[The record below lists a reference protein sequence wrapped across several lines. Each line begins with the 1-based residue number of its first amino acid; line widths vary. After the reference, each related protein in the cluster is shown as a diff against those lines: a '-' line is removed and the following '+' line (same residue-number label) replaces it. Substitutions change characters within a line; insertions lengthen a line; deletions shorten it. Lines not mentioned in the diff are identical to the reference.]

1 MSLYIGL
8 MSGTSLDA
16 IDASLVEISDK
27 KVVFKNAVSY
37 PIPPSLKQQ
46 LLKLISNK
54 GDDTI
59 DLLGEV
65 DAQLGILFADACNQ
79 LLKNNTLTAKDI
91 KAIGSHGQT
100 IRHRPENNLAFTLQI
115 GDASRIA
122 ELTGITT
129 VTDFRRRDIAA
140 GGQGAPLVP
149 AFHRAVFS
157 SATEHRCI
165 VNIGGMAN
173 ISYLP
178 KNNNE
183 ATSGFDTGP
192 GNVLLDSWCQR
203 HTGKPYDKNG
213 DWARSGTVSEKL
225 LEMML
230 KDPYFSQSAPKSTGR
245 EHFNNDWLEQH
256 ISSGSETAENIQ
268 ASLTDL
274 TAKTIVD
281 AIKESFPKT
290 EQIVVCGGGS
300 YNLYLNERLNYYA
313 GKISVQDSSQ
323 FGIDPDWVEATAFA
337 WLAHCTLNGIT
348 ANEPAVTGAHS
359 RVILGAIYLA

>member
-16 IDASLVEISDK
+16 IDASLVDISNNK
-27 KVVFKNAVSY
+27 IALKNSLSH
-37 PIPPSLKQQ
+37 PISGALKQQ

-65 DAQLGILFADACNQ
+65 DAQLGILFAEACNQ
-79 LLKNNTLTAKDI
+79 LLKDSSLTAKDI

-100 IRHRPENNLAFTLQI
+100 VRHRPENNLAFTLQI

-157 SATEHRCI
+157 STTEHRCI
-165 VNIGGMAN
+165 INIGGMAN

-183 ATSGFDTGP
+183 DTSGFDTGP
-192 GNVLLDSWCQR
+192 GNVLLDSWCQL
-203 HTGKPYDKNG
+203 HTGNPYDKNG

-225 LEMML
+225 LESML
-230 KDPYFSQSAPKSTGR
+230 GDAYFSQSAPKSTGR
-245 EHFNNDWLEQH
+245 EHFNSNWLEQH
-256 ISSGSETAENIQ
+256 INSSSEPAENIQ

-274 TAKTIVD
+274 TARTIIN
-281 AIKESFPKT
+281 AIEEYFPDT
-290 EQIVVCGGGS
+290 ERLIVCGGGS
-300 YNLYLNERLNYYA
+300 YNKFLQERLEHHSA
-313 GKISVQDSSQ
+313 GKPVQDSSV
-323 FGIDPDWVEATAFA
+323 FGIEPDWVEAAAFA
-337 WLAHCTLNGIT
+337 WLAHCTLNNIP

-359 RVILGAIYLA
+359 HVILGAIYPA

>member
-16 IDASLVEISDK
+16 IDASLVDISNN
-27 KVVFKNAVSY
+27 KVALKNSISY
-37 PIPPSLKQQ
+37 PIPSAVKQQ

-65 DAQLGILFADACNQ
+65 DAQLGILFAEACNQ
-79 LLKNNTLTAKDI
+79 LLKNNSLTAKDI

-100 IRHRPENNLAFTLQI
+100 VRHRPENNLAFTLQI

-157 SATEHRCI
+157 STTKHRCI

-178 KNNNE
+178 KNKSE
-183 ATSGFDTGP
+183 DTSGFDTGP
-192 GNVLLDSWCQR
+192 GNVLLDGWCQL

-213 DWARSGTVSEKL
+213 DWARSGTVSKKL
-225 LEMML
+225 LDSML
-230 KDPYFSQSAPKSTGR
+230 KDTYFSQSAPKSTGR
-245 EHFNNDWLEQH
+245 EHFNSDWLEQH
-256 ISSGSETAENIQ
+256 INSSSEPAENIQ

-274 TAKTIVD
+274 TAKTIID
-281 AIKESFPKT
+281 AINENFPET
-290 EQIVVCGGGS
+290 EQLVVCGGGS
-300 YNLYLNERLNYYA
+300 FNHYLNERLSYYA
-313 GKISVQDSSQ
+313 GNISVQDSSQ

-359 RVILGAIYLA
+359 RVVLGAIYPA

>member
-1 MSLYIGL
+1 MALYIGL

-16 IDASLVEISDK
+16 IDASLVDISNNQT
-27 KVVFKNAVSY
+27 VLKNSVSHT
-37 PIPPSLKQQ
+37 IPSVLKQKI
-46 LLKLISNK
+46 LKLISAK
-54 GDDTI
+54 GEDTI

-79 LLKNNTLTAKDI
+79 LIKDSSLNAKDI

-100 IRHRPENNLAFTLQI
+100 IRHRPENELAFSLQI

-149 AFHRAVFS
+149 AFHRAIFHS
-157 SATEHRCI
+157 ENEHRCI

-178 KNNNE
+178 KNNKKN
-183 ATSGFDTGP
+183 TSGFDTGP
-192 GNVLLDSWCQR
+192 GNVLLDSWCQQQ
-203 HTGKPYDKNG
+203 TGKPYDKNG
-213 DWARSGTVSEKL
+213 DWARSGNVSKKL
-225 LEMML
+225 LGSML
-230 KDPYFSQSAPKSTGR
+230 EDTYFSQSAPKSTGR
-245 EHFNNDWLEQH
+245 EHFNSDWLDRH
-256 ISSGSETAENIQ
+256 INSNSEPAENIQ

-281 AIKESFPKT
+281 AIETYFPET
-290 EQIVVCGGGS
+290 ERLIVCGGGS
-300 YNLYLNERLNYYA
+300 YNHYLNERLSHFANN
-313 GKISVQDSSQ
+313 KPVQSSSY
-323 FGIDPDWVEATAFA
+323 FGMAPDWVEAAAFA
-337 WLAHCTLNGIT
+337 WLAHCTLNNIT

-359 RVILGAIYLA
+359 RVVLGAIYPA